1 MRARSLLPALL
12 TTAALT
18 LTGCGTDG
26 GPTAGGGDGR
36 DSAGRSA
43 APSSGDSA
51 DEGPADGDSAEG
63 NSGAGEGEAPEVL
76 RFTGTT
82 VDGKTFKGASL
93 AGRPT
98 VLWFWAPWCPKC
110 RAQASETARVAAEY
124 EGEAHVVGVAG
135 LDKNAAMKDFVK
147 SQDVGAFSHIDDEVG
162 DVWKKFGVSQQ
173 STYVV
178 LDKDGET
185 AFTGN
190 LPAGK
195 GLAGKVGELVG

>member
-1 MRARSLLPALL
+1 MRARTFLPVLL
-12 TTAALT
+12 TAVALT
-18 LTGCGTDG
+18 LTGCGADG
-26 GPTAGGGDGR
+26 GSSAGEGDGQEG
-36 DSAGRSA
+36 AGKSA

-51 DEGPADGDSAEG
+51 GGDSAEG
-63 NSGAGEGEAPEVL
+63 DSGAGEGKAPEVL

-93 AGRPT
+93 AGKPT

-110 RAQASETARVAAEY
+110 KAQASETAKVAAEY
-124 EGEAHVVGVAG
+124 EGEANVVGVAG

-147 SQDVGAFSHIDDEVG
+147 SEDVGAFPHIDDEVG
-162 DVWKKFGVSQQ
+162 DVWKKFRVSQQ